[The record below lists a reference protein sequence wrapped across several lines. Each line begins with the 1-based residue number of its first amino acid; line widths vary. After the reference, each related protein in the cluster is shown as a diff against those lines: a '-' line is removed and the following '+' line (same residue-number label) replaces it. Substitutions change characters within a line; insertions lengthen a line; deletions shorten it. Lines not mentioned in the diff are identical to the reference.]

1 MTQLVSYK
9 NISMSDL
16 IRCPGFDGTDDKIKE
31 LLYKLGADISKP
43 IETMVCEHRNL
54 SNQVVTCEYF
64 ICIERL
70 DKAWIQSGHA
80 SIEALYASKP
90 DIAQDLIKMSR
101 QGIGER
107 VFKKNANGET
117 NHNWEE

>member
-1 MTQLVSYK
+1 MTKLISYK

-16 IRCPGFDGTDDKIKE
+16 IRCPGFDGTDEKIKE
-31 LLYKLGADISKP
+31 LLYHLGADTSKP
-43 IETMVCEHRNL
+43 VEKVICEHRNL

-70 DKAWIQSGHA
+70 DKEWIRSGHA

-90 DIAQDLIKMSR
+90 DIADDLIKMSR

-107 VFKKNANGET
+107 VFKKNESNKKNGG
-117 NHNWEE
+117 EE

>member
-16 IRCPGFDGTDDKIKE
+16 IKCPGFDGTDEKIKE
-31 LLYKLGADISKP
+31 LLYKLGVDTRFPVEVEVI
-43 IETMVCEHRNL
+43 THRNIQ
-54 SNQVVTCEYF
+54 NQVVTCEYYMGR
-64 ICIERL
+64 ERT
-70 DKAWIQSGHA
+70 DRAYIQSGHA

-90 DIAQDLIKMSR
+90 EYAPELIKMSR

-107 VFKKNANGET
+107 QFRKNSSDKNYS
-117 NHNWEE
+117 EE

>member
-16 IRCPGFDGTDDKIKE
+16 IRCPGFDGTEEKIKE
-31 LLYKLGADISKP
+31 LLFQLGVDTQFP
-43 IETMVCEHRNL
+43 VDCEVVTHRNMQ
-54 SNQVVTCEYF
+54 NQVVTCEYYMGR
-64 ICIERL
+64 ERT
-70 DKAWIQSGHA
+70 DKAYIRSGHA

-107 VFKKNANGET
+107 VFKKNESNKKSGD
-117 NHNWEE
+117 EE

>member
-16 IRCPGFDGTDDKIKE
+16 IRCPGFDGTDGKIKE
-31 LLYKLGADISKP
+31 LLYKLGADTSKP
-43 IETMVCEHRNL
+43 IESLVCEHRNL
-54 SNQVVTCEYF
+54 SNQIVTCEYF
-64 ICIERL
+64 ICLERL

-90 DIAQDLIKMSR
+90 EYAPELIKMSR

-107 VFKKNANGET
+107 QFRKNGSDKNYS
-117 NHNWEE
+117 EE